1 MYIDYKVYEASNV
14 ERMSDIGTIMQGE
27 NNFTILRF
35 ALPETIRGCAVA
47 NYNQEIK
54 FENEK
59 GAIFRYPMSNGEYAL
74 PSEVTRN
81 KRALVQLV
89 LTNSIDD
96 TRPIEWRT
104 IPFELE
110 FGKSINAV
118 KAIGD

>member
-14 ERMSDIGTIMQGE
+14 ERLSDIGLIMQGE

-35 ALPETIRGCAVA
+35 ALPEKIRGCAVA
-47 NYNQEIK
+47 NYKQEIK

-59 GAIFRYPMSNGEYAL
+59 GAIFRYSMSNGEYAL

-81 KRALVQLV
+81 KRVKVQLI
-89 LTNSIDD
+89 LTNRVDD
-96 TRPIEWRT
+96 TRPIEWRS
-104 IPFELE
+104 IPFELDFE
-110 FGKSINAV
+110 KSINAV